1 MSALALSSGSSSFDG
16 GSFGMIHLPSPTF
29 CLPFSLAG
37 CGALGRIAVLT
48 PFQRKFIYI

>member
-1 MSALALSSGSSSFDG
+1 MSAVALSSGSSSFDG
-16 GSFGMIHLPSPTF
+16 GSFGMIHLPPPTF

-37 CGALGRIAVLT
+37 CGALGLTAVLT